1 MRIAGVLFVLVWCGF
16 ALPASAQQNPQA
28 AAPDAGVGAQ
38 RKPAAQPAK
47 PGVPDD
53 LKLIIL
59 IRTALIALNQ
69 ANLTGNYS
77 VLRDIAAPSFQQANN
92 PARLGEIF
100 ADLRV
105 RKIDLSP
112 ITAIDPKLARAAFVN
127 DQGMLRITGF
137 FLTKP
142 EQVNFDLAFQPVDGQ
157 WRLFGISVN
166 TPSRP
171 SLQSRAIRFT
181 CARRALVGSLL
192 HVL

>member
-112 ITAIDPKLARAAFVN
+112 ITVIDPKLARAAFVN

-137 FLTKP
+137 FLMKP

-166 TPSRP
+166 TSQAKPP
-171 SLQSRAIRFT
+171 AP
-181 CARRALVGSLL
+181 GD
-192 HVL
+192 